1 MSWQLKPQSEE
12 IARFFFGGT
21 ESTATIYIEIKR
33 THVSIHSWDGI
44 KFQAY
49 NGSLWTMKKFAHL
62 SEKWQNQ
69 RFLFLICRQWRKL
82 DSRWARE
89 NVLCL
94 AQSTKTR
101 FFMCHIYT
109 LRDIYE
115 CIYTCFCA
123 RMLNFPF
130 ITLASTLSHTHTH
143 TRTLHLFFSR
153 TILLYGGYCI

>member
-82 DSRWARE
+82 DSRWTRE

-109 LRDIYE
+109 LRDIYVSIRVFVRE
-115 CIYTCFCA
+115 CWI
-123 RMLNFPF
+123 FP
-130 ITLASTLSHTHTH
+130 LSHWLPLSLSHTH